1 MDWKFVPQFDS
12 ILMFG
17 FAKPPAAGRTAG
29 ESNFSAAV
37 CSSCKSLLKLQADRF
52 PTPSP
57 ARPTPN
63 WGSWANSEVGFLTPR
78 GRAAEL
84 RPSWQEFCDVLREW
98 QGRKKTA
105 STIFAWKPFNW

>member
-29 ESNFSAAV
+29 ESNFSAAL

-52 PTPSP
+52 PTPFRPANSQLRLLGELRSWFFDA
-57 ARPTPN
+57 ARP
-63 WGSWANSEVGFLTPR
+63 SR
-78 GRAAEL
+78 
-84 RPSWQEFCDVLREW
+84 
-98 QGRKKTA
+98 
-105 STIFAWKPFNW
+105 

>member
-37 CSSCKSLLKLQADRF
+37 CSSCKSIASQPHPPPGQLPIEALGRTPKL
-52 PTPSP
+52 
-57 ARPTPN
+57 
-63 WGSWANSEVGFLTPR
+63 VFLR
-78 GRAAEL
+78 HAAEPL
-84 RPSWQEFCDVLREW
+84 NFAPAGRSFAMLREW

-105 STIFAWKPFNW
+105 STIFAWKPFD